1 MSDEKGSVERYD
13 IHENDDVTLTDV
25 DEESEEIDRINRKEQ
40 YGLESEESETDE
52 RDQIEIPDLMKRI
65 DIQKKGDDDDLVD
78 TNID

>member
-40 YGLESEESETDE
+40 YGLESEEPETDE